1 MKTTTIFK
9 TAKNN
14 IDLML
19 AYMGASTVLDETI
32 IVQSIGWEYEM
43 NNDGSVDLLKYVGTD
58 NEMVLPDFYMIDGTN
73 YLVRLNEG
81 GNLVIPKTVTHIS
94 NKDIAAINHSV
105 TPIVEKGNMNYEA
118 IGGVLVRKRYTD
130 EDFIFAYSVLDE
142 EKHTISID
150 GFSSAGM
157 ANEDFDKI
165 DLVIAPKYIINDI
178 SYTVVKIGDSAF
190 TTDTTGSDYWEANGD
205 IETVVLPKTVT
216 EIGTSA
222 FLVLKKQDNVI
233 AHTSLKRITGL
244 DNVNTVGAYAFKNIP
259 YITELYMPNLVNIG
273 DKAFIQLAN
282 LREITLSDELKVIPL
297 GCFQSCFKLVSVK
310 GDFTLTD
317 IGQKAF
323 MYCYNLKELKITDA
337 LTSVGIRAFDKC
349 KFDYD
354 WSQLTSCTF
363 GENATKFQRFG
374 DIINENYDLTP
385 CNHYEHKVIAYAQSY
400 RDWREYAFGNGYTM
414 GLNGCTWCALTAA
427 YNAMNNTNYNPKE
440 MNDLVRSVNDILANE
455 KVYANTTYL
464 NIKISEDISVDSA
477 TNINRIYTELSQGN
491 LIGLCGDGH
500 ITLCYGINENGEIM
514 VADSS
519 PVEGMVTGN
528 SLYSEY
534 YECDLFNLIKSGYG
548 YRIFSKDV
556 PSAQSEEK
564 SEEE

>member
-1 MKTTTIFK
+1 MKITTTLK
-9 TAKNN
+9 SAKNN

-19 AYMGASTVLDETI
+19 AYMGASTVLNDTI
-32 IVQSIGWEYEM
+32 IVQSDGWEYEM
-43 NNDGSVDLLKYVGTD
+43 NDDGGVTLLKYVGTD
-58 NEMVLPDFYMIDGTN
+58 NEMVLPDFYMIDGTH
-73 YLVRLNEG
+73 YLARLNDG
-81 GNLVIPKTVTHIS
+81 GNLVIPKTVTYIS

-130 EDFIFAYSVLDE
+130 EDFIFKYSVMDE

-165 DLVIAPKYIINDI
+165 DLVIAPKYIINDV
-178 SYTVVKIGDSAF
+178 SYTVVKIGYAAF
-190 TTDTTGSDYWEANGD
+190 TTDDTAAAYWEANGD
-205 IETVVLPKTVT
+205 IETIVLPKTVT
-216 EIGTSA
+216 EIGNYA
-222 FLVLKKQDNVI
+222 FLVLKEQDNLI

-244 DNVNTVGAYAFKNIP
+244 DNVNTVGAQAFKNIP
-259 YITELYMPNLVNIG
+259 YITELYMPKLVNIG
-273 DKAFIQLAN
+273 DKAFNQLAN
-282 LREITLSDELKVIPL
+282 IREITLSDELKVIPL
-297 GCFQSCFKLVSVK
+297 GCFQSCFKLVSVN

-317 IGQKAF
+317 IGEKAF
-323 MYCYNLKELKITDA
+323 VYCYNLKNLKITDA
-337 LTSVGIRAFDKC
+337 LTSVGPRAFDKC

-363 GENATKFQRFG
+363 GKNATKFQRFG
-374 DIINENYDLTP
+374 DILNENYDVTP
-385 CNHYEHKVIAYAQSY
+385 CNHYKHKVIAYTQSY
-400 RDWREYAFGNGYTM
+400 RDWREFAFGNGYTM

-440 MNDLVRSVNDILANE
+440 MNDLVRSVKETLANE
-455 KVYANTTYL
+455 KVHANTTYL
-464 NIKISEDISVDSA
+464 NINISEDISVDSA

-491 LIGLCGDGH
+491 LIGLNGDGH
-500 ITLCYGINENGEIM
+500 ITLCYGVNENGEIM

-519 PVEGMVTGN
+519 PVEGMITGN

-534 YECDLFNLIKSGYG
+534 YECNLFNLIKSEYV
-548 YRIFSKDV
+548 YRIFSMV
-556 PSAQSEEK
+556 NASEEN
-564 SEEE
+564 SGEE